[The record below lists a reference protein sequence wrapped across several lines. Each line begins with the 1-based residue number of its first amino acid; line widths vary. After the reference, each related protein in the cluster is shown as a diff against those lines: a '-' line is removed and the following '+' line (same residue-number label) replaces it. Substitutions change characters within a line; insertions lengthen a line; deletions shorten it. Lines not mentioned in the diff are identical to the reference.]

1 MRVGDRV
8 NARTSRCR
16 TRGAHLSPARA
27 RARARLRH
35 ARNRTRLRTHAKARC
50 REVEVIDSSRD
61 VLLDESTRSAD
72 AEMSVPLR
80 PEVEKPGSL
89 GLTVS
94 VAVTP
99 LKSRDATTSHWPTE
113 PVPSALTSGG
123 GEI

>member
-1 MRVGDRV
+1 MRALAIASTH
-8 NARTSRCR
+8 ARRAAER
-16 TRGAHLSPARA
+16 AAAISPQRA
-27 RARARLRH
+27 RVRARLRR
-35 ARNRTRLRTHAKARC
+35 ARNRTRLRTHAKARR

-113 PVPSALTSGG
+113 PVPSALTSVRV
-123 GEI
+123 EI